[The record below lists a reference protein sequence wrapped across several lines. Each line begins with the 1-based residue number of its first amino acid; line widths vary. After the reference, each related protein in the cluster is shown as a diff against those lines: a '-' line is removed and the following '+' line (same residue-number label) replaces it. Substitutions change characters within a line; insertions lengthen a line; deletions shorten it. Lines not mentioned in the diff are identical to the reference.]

1 MDEIEIPCY
10 FLCPISM
17 QLMKDPVTVA
27 TGITYDRESIEK
39 WLFTCNN
46 TAAATCPVTKQ
57 ELRRTSDDLIP
68 NHTLRRLIQA
78 WCTLNSRERIPTP
91 KPAADRSH
99 ILKLLNDAKNSPE
112 SSQLIFLHRLR
123 SIAAR
128 NESSRTHLQAA
139 GASTFLSS
147 VVSANADAA
156 SRDEALSILQ
166 QIHLSESEL
175 KKLNKTGFLD
185 SLTHVLQTGTDQS
198 RAHAITLL
206 KSACDVSDPEHLIGS
221 KAEVFTETARLL
233 NDKISPQATK
243 SALKL
248 LIELCPWGRN
258 RIKAVEAGVVA
269 ALVEL
274 LLDQAAATTERRG
287 CELVMTVLE
296 QLCSCAEGRAELL
309 RHGAGLAVVS
319 KKILRVSGVASDRG
333 VRILSWV
340 SRHSGSWKVVQEML
354 DVGVVAKLC
363 LVMQMERSEK
373 IKERVKEML
382 RVHSKVWRD
391 SSCIPPHLLSSYPS
405 S

>member
-1 MDEIEIPCY
+1 M
-10 FLCPISM
+10 
-17 QLMKDPVTVA
+17 
-27 TGITYDRESIEK
+27 
-39 WLFTCNN
+39 
-46 TAAATCPVTKQ
+46 
-57 ELRRTSDDLIP
+57 
-68 NHTLRRLIQA
+68 
-78 WCTLNSRERIPTP
+78 
-91 KPAADRSH
+91 
-99 ILKLLNDAKNSPE
+99 
-112 SSQLIFLHRLR
+112 
-123 SIAAR
+123 
-128 NESSRTHLQAA
+128 
-139 GASTFLSS
+139 
-147 VVSANADAA
+147 
-156 SRDEALSILQ
+156 
-166 QIHLSESEL
+166 
-175 KKLNKTGFLD
+175 
-185 SLTHVLQTGTDQS
+185 
-198 RAHAITLL
+198 
-206 KSACDVSDPEHLIGS
+206 
-221 KAEVFTETARLL
+221 
-233 NDKISPQATK
+233 
-243 SALKL
+243 
-248 LIELCPWGRN
+248 
-258 RIKAVEAGVVA
+258 VA

-333 VRILSWV
+333 VRILSSV